1 MGPITDAHKLT
12 YQMNVELAVQQIRSR
27 LEVAF
32 MYEPSLKGRKAEILE
47 LIGQTTA
54 VLNLG
59 RAADTPNIDN
69 QIEPI
74 WVQPTQIAWGKLI
87 EKEDAIKALT
97 DYQSPFVQAGA
108 ASIVRARDTIYSAAI
123 FGDRQI
129 GLDGATI
136 AAWAGKTVTVGVG
149 AGPAD
154 DTTATG
160 MNVRKILRARRM
172 MQEDQVDLGME
183 DLYLG
188 LNAQQQEELFRDL
201 TYINSDYRDRHVLDA
216 PLRVDILDVTIL
228 PPLDGAAAIADADPT
243 HFQAALWCKSGMHYG
258 DFAPVETNVP
268 LRPDKLMRPHPM
280 IEHWC
285 GATRSEDKK
294 VVKIITL
301 K

>member
-12 YQMNVELAVQQIRSR
+12 YQMNVELAVQQIRSK
-27 LEVAF
+27 LESAF
-32 MYEPSLKGRKAEILE
+32 TYEPDLKGRLACMLE
-47 LIGQTTA
+47 LIGTTAA

-74 WVQPTQIAWGKLI
+74 WVQPTQIAWGKII

-108 ASIVRARDTIYSAAI
+108 AAVVRAVDTIMATAV
-123 FGDRQI
+123 FGPRRI
-129 GLDGATI
+129 GLDGGTTST
-136 AAWAGKTVTVGVG
+136 WAGKSVATTVGS
-149 AGPAD
+149 AD
-154 DTTATG
+154 GLTDAG
-160 MNVRKILRARRM
+160 MNVAKIIRARRL

-183 DLYLG
+183 ELYLG

-216 PLRVDILDVTIL
+216 PMRVDILDVTIL
-228 PPLDGAAAIADADPT
+228 PPLDGAAAIAEADAT
-243 HFQAALWCKSGMHYG
+243 HWQAALWCKSGMHYG
-258 DFAPVETNVP
+258 DFSPVETQVP
-268 LRPDKLMRPHPM
+268 LRPDKLMRPHPQ
-280 IEHWC
+280 IERWC
-285 GATRSEDKK
+285 GASRSEDKK
-294 VVKIITL
+294 TVKIITL